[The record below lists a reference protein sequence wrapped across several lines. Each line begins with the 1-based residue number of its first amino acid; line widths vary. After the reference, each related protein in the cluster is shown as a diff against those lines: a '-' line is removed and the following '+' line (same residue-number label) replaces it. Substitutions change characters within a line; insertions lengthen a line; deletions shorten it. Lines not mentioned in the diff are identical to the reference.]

1 MDEAIA
7 EPVYD
12 DRTDQLLADCSEAWK
27 ELGYAKEVRTIDA
40 IAEEPAQVA
49 EESAPSANESEE
61 VIMTQLVRH
70 TTNTAERRKAEKKA
84 RAARRAEQDS
94 GRHKV
99 DTAEKRA
106 AERR

>member
-1 MDEAIA
+1 MVWQRLFRRRPGKTTRRAFGI
-7 EPVYD
+7 P
-12 DRTDQLLADCSEAWK
+12 LLHC
-27 ELGYAKEVRTIDA
+27 
-40 IAEEPAQVA
+40 PAQVA